1 MNQLK
6 RKRSKRDG
14 FCESPLFIFVVVADP
29 DGGMVYLQVEQEPSQ
44 LAGLLFGGIRCA
56 RGFLLDCLSAPSALR
71 MQALGG
77 GFADRGLGPSAIH
90 GQLVQLIDGGYRH
103 HVVDGYLR

>member
-1 MNQLK
+1 MNQPK

-44 LAGLLFGGIRCA
+44 LAGLFFGGVRCT
-56 RGFLLDCLSAPSALR
+56 GGLFLDRLPAPSALYLS
-71 MQALGG
+71 AFGG

-90 GQLVQLIDGGYRH
+90 RQLVQLFDRGYRH
-103 HVVDGYLR
+103 YVVDGYLW